1 MLNMRQA
8 FETTAIE
15 TADKLTIAGSASTVV
30 GWITSSDFGV
40 LAGILIGVVGLLI
53 NWYFKHRQD
62 KRAESSHRAY
72 MERLKTHEGSTVIA
86 EWKQEVDE

>member
-1 MLNMRQA
+1 MRQA
-8 FETTAIE
+8 FETSAIE
-15 TADKLTIAGSASTVV
+15 TADKLTIAGSAGTLV

-40 LAGILIGVVGLLI
+40 LAGIFIGVVGLLV

-62 KRAESSHRAY
+62 KRAELSHRAY
-72 MERLKTHEGSTVIA
+72 MERLRAHQGVTIID